1 MISFFRRY
9 VLHNFTLKLLSIVL
23 AVGLWLAISPDER
36 PAEVAVRAPIVF
48 QNVPYDLEIS
58 SESIPEAQIRV
69 RGPERLIR
77 QIRSTEVHAE
87 INLQGAKPGE
97 RTYDLTSQQVRHPR
111 ELMVVQVVPGQ
122 VHLAFD
128 TRLTREVEIR
138 PRVVGVFVEGEQIAK
153 VEADP
158 ARITI
163 SGPKQHVEKIDAATT
178 DPVDASGTMTRN
190 TFVTNVYVSDPL
202 VQVVRPVPIH
212 VTVTLAKT
220 AETPA
225 H

>member
-1 MISFFRRY
+1 MNFVRRY
-9 VLHNFTLKLLSIVL
+9 VLHNLSLKLLSLVL
-23 AVGLWLAISPDER
+23 AVGLWLAIAPDER
-36 PAEVAVRAPIVF
+36 AAEVAVRAPIVF

-77 QIRSTEVHAE
+77 QMRSNEVHAE

-97 RTYDLTSQQVRHPR
+97 RTFDLTSEQVRHPS
-111 ELMVVQVVPGQ
+111 ELLVVQVVPGQ
-122 VHLAFD
+122 VRLEFD
-128 TRLTREVEIR
+128 TRLTREVEIH
-138 PRVVGVFVEGEQIAK
+138 PRVVGNFVEGEQIAR
-153 VEADP
+153 VEVDP

-163 SGPKQHVEKIDAATT
+163 SGPKQHVEKVDSATT
-178 DPVDASGTMTRN
+178 DPVDASGTMTRA

-202 VQVVRPVPIH
+202 VQVVRPTPIH
-212 VTVTLAKT
+212 LTVTMEKAGTTK
-220 AETPA
+220 A

>member
-1 MISFFRRY
+1 MNFFRRY
-9 VLHNFTLKLLSIVL
+9 ILHNLPLKLVSLVL
-23 AVGLWLAISPDER
+23 AVGLWLAIAPDEQ

-77 QIRSTEVHAE
+77 QMRCNEVHAE
-87 INLQGAKPGE
+87 INLQGAKFGE
-97 RTYDLTSQQVRHPR
+97 RTFDLTSEQVRHPR
-111 ELMVVQVVPGQ
+111 ELLVVQVVPGQ
-122 VHLAFD
+122 VRLDFD
-128 TRLTREVEIR
+128 TRLIREVEIR
-138 PRVVGVFVEGEQIAK
+138 PRVIGNFVEGEQIAK
-153 VEADP
+153 VEVDP

-163 SGPKQHVEKIDAATT
+163 SGPKKHVEKVDSATT
-178 DPVDASGTMTRN
+178 DPVDASGTMTRA

-212 VTVTLAKT
+212 VTVTMEKAG
-220 AETPA
+220 ETQS

>member
-1 MISFFRRY
+1 MNFFRRY
-9 VLHNFTLKLLSIVL
+9 VLHNLPLKFVSLVL
-23 AVGLWLAISPDER
+23 AVGLWLAIAPDER

-77 QIRSTEVHAE
+77 QIRSSDIHAE

-97 RTYDLTSQQVRHPR
+97 RTFDLTSQQVIHPR
-111 ELMVVQVVPGQ
+111 ELLVVQVVPGQ

-128 TRLTREVEIR
+128 TRLMREVPIR
-138 PRVVGVFVEGEQIAK
+138 PNIVGRYTNVQVE
-153 VEADP
+153 P
-158 ARITI
+158 TTITI
-163 SGPKQHVEKIDAATT
+163 SGPKQHVEKVDAATT
-178 DPVDASGTMTRN
+178 DPLDVSGATGLA
-190 TFVTNVYVSDPL
+190 TFVTSVYVADPL
-202 VQVVRPVPIH
+202 VQVPRPTPIH
-212 VTVTLAKT
+212 VTVTIEKAGDT
-220 AETPA
+220 HP